1 MIEEK
6 TINSKNDVHFI
17 KIDMFTA
24 PIIIVKG
31 RKGYVMCGYLN
42 TQTAEKLG
50 DAAGLVRGVK
60 DLETM
65 LDATIEENTTK
76 GRSLGLEKGR
86 KVREIIDLL

>member
-42 TQTAEKLG
+42 TQTAGKAWRCCRTG
-50 DAAGLVRGVK
+50 KRSQGPGNHAGCNYRGK
-60 DLETM
+60 HDEGKKPR
-65 LDATIEENTTK
+65 A
-76 GRSLGLEKGR
+76 
-86 KVREIIDLL
+86 